1 MHEDLGT
8 RLEVLLDELL
18 RDQDH
23 AQLGPAVQV
32 QLSDVLLLE
41 GHHAV
46 SVSLTRER
54 FLVVVVTLR
63 TLNSSVERNL
73 FPPWSSLGLPIVA
86 RCSSEDCSTMRT
98 SASGC
103 WVDVF
108 SRTGRRCETMTMCER
123 QLIVR
128 WELCAAGHARVS
140 GSLDCV
146 LVSKHAL
153 VSVRSQGKLVDAD
166 AGVQQEPVEAV
177 EASGEFLRQGRDRLQ
192 VLEVAHF
199 RRDLSALL
207 ATLSRGILPLAED
220 TVEPVGV
227 CLLRRGVEV
236 PGPDVLD
243 RGVGRFLRQ
252 IRISWRTESE
262 EDLQDCRLA
271 FLEAVMVTSAP

>member
-1 MHEDLGT
+1 MHEDLGS

-41 GHHAV
+41 GQHAV

-54 FLVVVVTLR
+54 FLVGGGGATNLELVRRAELVPALVLAR
-63 TLNSSVERNL
+63 TAHRRPVQ
-73 FPPWSSLGLPIVA
+73 LGGLQHDADV
-86 RCSSEDCSTMRT
+86 RVRVLGRRLLEDREKVRDHDHVREAVDREVGAVCSTPCQSKRKPRLR
-98 SASGC
+98 S
-103 WVDVF
+103 
-108 SRTGRRCETMTMCER
+108 
-123 QLIVR
+123 
-128 WELCAAGHARVS
+128 
-140 GSLDCV
+140 
-146 LVSKHAL
+146 VSKHAL
-153 VSVRSQGKLVDAD
+153 VSVRSQGKLVHAD

-192 VLEVAHF
+192 VLKVAHF
-199 RRDLSALL
+199 RRNLSALL
-207 ATLSRGILPLAED
+207 TTLSRGILPLAQN

-227 CLLRRGVEV
+227 RLLRRGIEV

-243 RGVGRFLRQ
+243 RGVGRFLWQ
-252 IRISWRTESE
+252 IQVSWRYDLE